1 MFCSFGVAAGGRC
14 YKMICSSGL
23 AHAPRTTTTKYQ
35 NGGFI
40 GGIGVRRNMEISAE
54 GHKRLNGRLTDT
66 ERPIVEG
73 LLADAWE
80 NRSDPKPTDK
90 LAVVAL
96 EVPWRTTKDGSN
108 GTLVIGVIKMGTL
121 ATVFL
126 RNESQLVKANKL
138 EANRLKWLI
147 PKRPTGPKARKFL
160 NRRR

>member
-1 MFCSFGVAAGGRC
+1 
-14 YKMICSSGL
+14 
-23 AHAPRTTTTKYQ
+23 
-35 NGGFI
+35 
-40 GGIGVRRNMEISAE
+40 MEISAE
-54 GHKRLNGRLTDT
+54 GRRRLDGRLTDT

-73 LLADAWE
+73 LLTDAWK

-96 EVPWRTTKDGSN
+96 EVPWRTAKDGSN

-126 RNESQLVKANKL
+126 RNESQLVKANQL